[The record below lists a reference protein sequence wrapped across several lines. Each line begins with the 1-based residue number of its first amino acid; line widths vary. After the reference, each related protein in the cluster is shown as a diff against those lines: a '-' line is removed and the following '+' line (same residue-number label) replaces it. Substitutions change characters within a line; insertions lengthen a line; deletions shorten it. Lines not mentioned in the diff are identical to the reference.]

1 MEVVDPPGVL
11 FLQPSYRKAAEE
23 ADAIAKQK
31 QQQRS
36 EAVVA
41 ADGRVAGYDDRVSTL
56 EESVDMWSSILGYI
70 SSIDT
75 HGSKKPSEQT
85 WKQYFEQGLEK
96 ELEVPLIFLNK
107 ALPFHDALMEVS
119 KVLGSVQMELAKVS
133 NQSQRTK
140 QRMAKRKE
148 VEARKEERASRK
160 VQQLVNKDD
169 FKEAQRILA
178 WI

>member
-1 MEVVDPPGVL
+1 M
-11 FLQPSYRKAAEE
+11 
-23 ADAIAKQK
+23 IAKEK
-31 QQQRS
+31 QLQRS
-36 EAVVA
+36 QAVVA
-41 ADGRVAGYDDRVSTL
+41 AEGRAAGYDDRVSTL
-56 EESVDMWSSILGYI
+56 QESVDMWSSILGYI

-96 ELEVPLIFLNK
+96 ELDVPLVFLNK

-140 QRMAKRKE
+140 QQTAKRKE

-160 VQQLVNKDD
+160 IQELVNKGDVQE
-169 FKEAQRILA
+169 KQRILA